1 MQDHPPR
8 SLPQAYNERSGD
20 GSVGYED
27 GRGAEEVVS
36 YLHLL
41 CNVVLP
47 MSVGVP
53 SVNVDKSQ
61 K

>member
-8 SLPQAYNERSGD
+8 SLPQVYNERSGD

-27 GRGAEEVVS
+27 GVEGGAEEVVS

-41 CNVVLP
+41 YNVYFLCP
-47 MSVGVP
+47 WMSLR
-53 SVNVDKSQ
+53 
-61 K
+61 